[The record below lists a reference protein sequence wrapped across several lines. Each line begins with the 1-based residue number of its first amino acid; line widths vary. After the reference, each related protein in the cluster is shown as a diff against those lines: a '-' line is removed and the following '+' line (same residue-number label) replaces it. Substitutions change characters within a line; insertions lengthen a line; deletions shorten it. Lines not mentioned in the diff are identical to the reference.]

1 MKFLERLALVI
12 YSYIIL
18 ILAIVLSLVIFNW
31 INVSSITNILTFIIK
46 DDLISKIALAIN
58 IIFILLS
65 IKCIFFDKKSKERLR
80 NTQGILFKN
89 ENGQLMISRETINN
103 IVKNSISAFDTIKSS
118 NVKIEL
124 DSESQ
129 IIITLYITV
138 DENVVIKELASNLQ
152 TKVKEELKKT
162 SDLEIKEVNVKIIE
176 LQDNK
181 INKE

>member
-12 YSYIIL
+12 YSYIVL

-31 INVSSITNILTFIIK
+31 INISSITKVLTFIIK

-58 IIFILLS
+58 IFFILLS
-65 IKCIFFDKKSKERLR
+65 IKCIFFDEKSKERLR

-89 ENGQLMISRETINN
+89 ENGKLMISRETINN